1 MRFQPKTEREI
12 AEAGLLPAGEY
23 DFEVIEAEDTQS
35 KAGNDMVALKLSVYD
50 NKDGATR
57 RVDDWLVD
65 TDGGAYKIRHFAS
78 ATGLLTL
85 YEKGSLPASEM
96 IGRVGR
102 CKIAIRKDKTGNYPD
117 KNSVTDYVKA
127 PETASTE
134 TPIKKTLATVAQEL
148 DDDIPF

>member
-23 DFEVIEAEDTQS
+23 DFEVLEAEDTQS

-50 NKDGATR
+50 KDGATR

-127 PETASTE
+127 PEKEQSDAV
-134 TPIKKTLATVAQEL
+134 PKRAPATVAQEL